1 MKPKN
6 SNMITVCEK
15 IVTLKTVQKFM
26 VLLIAKKIL
35 LSVRDIYLFKLTTT
49 NQYSSKINDFP
60 SLIAF
65 SIFCFYSARINQFN
79 EVIFLIFM
87 RPRVIINKMND

>member
-1 MKPKN
+1 
-6 SNMITVCEK
+6 MITVCEK

-49 NQYSSKINDFP
+49 NQYSSKIKD
-60 SLIAF
+60 F
-65 SIFCFYSARINQFN
+65 SIFDRFFYLLLLFCT
-79 EVIFLIFM
+79 
-87 RPRVIINKMND
+87 D